1 MINKSIYVVRERD
14 GFVLLELDPEERA
27 DAIDQARSATEG
39 TGDKY
44 VVRDT
49 P

>member
-1 MINKSIYVVRERD
+1 MSTKSIYVVRERD
-14 GFVLLELDPEERA
+14 GFVLLELDPDERA
-27 DAIDQARSATEG
+27 DAIDEARSATEG